1 MNLIATLSAATLL
14 VSTGSAFAQGDAFKS
29 AEFGRDGVPSL
40 AATQRV
46 ASDVTHLQAFGRD
59 VPATRPSIS
68 AKVAP
73 NSAQSGVVLERVGRS

>member
-1 MNLIATLSAATLL
+1 MNFITTLSAATLL
-14 VSTGSAFAQGDAFKS
+14 VATGSALAQGDDFKA
-29 AEFGRDGVPSL
+29 AEFGRDGVPSV

-46 ASDVTHLQAFGRD
+46 ASSVTHLQAFGRD

-73 NSAQSGVVLERVGRS
+73 NSAQSGIVLERVGRS